1 MSAIQLDRM
10 PQLTYDEVK
19 SDGINLPRK
28 LGSMMGRIHKLMIRA
43 CLKGIAIGWAFLFL
57 GLALNV
63 MNMRTLIFSSSDTVL
78 AIFLLMVG
86 FAITFGNAAMGHAV
100 MGMARKHIEEDV

>member
-1 MSAIQLDRM
+1 
-10 PQLTYDEVK
+10 
-19 SDGINLPRK
+19 
-28 LGSMMGRIHKLMIRA
+28 MGRIHKLMIRA
-43 CLKGIAIGWAFLFL
+43 CLKGIAIGWAILFL

-100 MGMARKHIEEDV
+100 MGMARKHKAEEHSNGV